1 VRAAVISRTQAVLEA
16 AAKGDAPSLSIGG
29 GEQGLDE
36 GSIENA
42 LRLCDL
48 ACQLSG
54 LRFRE
59 ARDGMHDERDG
70 LLNRVAEDVVR
81 GGIFGMLE
89 GTVDIHGDI
98 VAPIGERWEAEG

>member
-1 VRAAVISRTQAVLEA
+1 MAIELYVRAAVISRTQAVLEA

-36 GSIENA
+36 GSIEKA

-70 LLNRVAEDVVR
+70 LLNLVAEDVVN
-81 GGIFGMLE
+81 
-89 GTVDIHGDI
+89 D
-98 VAPIGERWEAEG
+98 